1 MKYVWYASYGSNLL
15 EERFLCYIR
24 GGQPAGSTE
33 SEPGARDPSLPL
45 RSIQFS
51 MPYPLYFAKERT
63 KWGKGGVAFIR
74 NKRNEQ
80 AYTLSKAYLITLDQ
94 FIDVVRQENRLE
106 TISIDFD
113 TLFKEGSIELTDG
126 WYNKLLVAGYQD
138 DLPVLTFTSHQDWPL
153 EEEKA
158 PASSYEETLLNGL
171 FELGLTKIEAKRYV
185 KAHYPSNERQE
196 EDARGE

>member
-63 KWGKGGVAFIR
+63 KWGKGGVALFV
-74 NKRNEQ
+74 KSEM
-80 AYTLSKAYLITLDQ
+80 SKLTHYRKPISLPLINSLMLFDRK
-94 FIDVVRQENRLE
+94 ID
-106 TISIDFD
+106 
-113 TLFKEGSIELTDG
+113 
-126 WYNKLLVAGYQD
+126 
-138 DLPVLTFTSHQDWPL
+138 
-153 EEEKA
+153 
-158 PASSYEETLLNGL
+158 
-171 FELGLTKIEAKRYV
+171 
-185 KAHYPSNERQE
+185 
-196 EDARGE
+196 